1 MGGLG
6 GAGCFV
12 DSEGLSPPTDGFYYP
27 TGLAVSPGGRVLYVA
42 NSDFDLQYNGGTV
55 QALDLQRLR
64 KRALEIQ
71 RALNPA
77 QASEGGVE
85 EGAAA
90 DVSAACGSLGPNDAP
105 VLYPGPC
112 APLDVASLD
121 GDEEIIRR
129 SAIVGAFASDV
140 LLTHSPPD
148 QRGARMFVPV
158 RGDPSVTYFEIAD
171 DRGHPASPEVPPCSV
186 DTDEG
191 TIVDCF
197 YMNCGPTDR
206 CSRENRLGEDPVEG
220 VGKLPLE
227 PFDVAASP
235 DGTTVVVSHQTE
247 DKASLITNPWGPGT
261 RPQLSAILSDL
272 PAQPTEL
279 AAVPPPRLVTQLA
292 EAKKVIDYQ
301 PGFLLTFIAAPQV
314 DLIRASSGAAPTD
327 PPATL
332 FRSATTPISAV
343 ASGEDARGIAVDA
356 SERQACEAGCGGP
369 YRACA
374 AACREGCSCDCDGD
388 DTCQEACDAC
398 EASCDEA
405 CLDPYTTC
413 LAGCAE
419 IPLLAFVAH
428 RYPSSL
434 LIGEVRTTLVEKDG
448 SWVSGYETLA
458 IHDAVPLAAFPSR
471 VAVGDVIDADG
482 ALRRRAFAVAFDTG
496 LAFSYDPEA
505 RRIDAVIRTG
515 RGPQAIAFDTGV
527 TCTSEREDCDCAA
540 DPQGPGC
547 RSYSMMYI
555 AHFTDSYLGVVDLDM
570 RNANTFGSMILTV
583 GRPVPPRESQ

>member
-12 DSEGLSPPTDGFYYP
+12 DSEGLSPPTKGFYYP
-27 TGLAVSPGGRVLYVA
+27 TGLSVSPGGRVLYVA
-42 NSDFDLQYNGGTV
+42 NSDFDLQYNGGTI

-64 KRALEIQ
+64 KRALDLQ

-77 QASEGGVE
+77 QASEGGAE
-85 EGAAA
+85 GGAAA

-121 GDEEIIRR
+121 GDEEIVRR
-129 SAIVGAFASDV
+129 SAIIGAFASDV
-140 LLTHSPPD
+140 LLTHGPAG

-158 RGDPSVTYFEIAD
+158 RGDPSVTYFEVAD
-171 DRGHPASPEVPPCSV
+171 DRAGPGSPEAPPCSV
-186 DTDEG
+186 KTEQG

-197 YMNCGPTDR
+197 YLNCGPTDR

-220 VGKLPLE
+220 VGRLPLE
-227 PFDVAASP
+227 PLGIAASP

-247 DKASLITNPWGPGT
+247 DKVSLISNPWGSDAP
-261 RPQLSAILSDL
+261 PQLSAILSDL
-272 PAQPTEL
+272 PPRPTEI
-279 AAVPPPRLVTQLA
+279 AAVPPPRLVTELA
-292 EAKKVIDYQ
+292 AEDKAIDYQ
-301 PGFLLTFIAAPQV
+301 PGFLLTFIEAARV
-314 DLIRASSGAAPTD
+314 DLIRASAGGTGIDDA
-327 PPATL
+327 PPAL
-332 FRSATTPISAV
+332 FRSSATPISAV

-356 SERQACEAGCGGP
+356 SERQACEA
-369 YRACA
+369 ACPA
-374 AACREGCSCDCDGD
+374 TNHA
-388 DTCQEACDAC
+388 
-398 EASCDEA
+398 
-405 CLDPYTTC
+405 C

-428 RYPSSL
+428 RHPSSL
-434 LIGEVRTTLVEKDG
+434 LIGDVRTTLVEKDG
-448 SWVSGYETLA
+448 TWVSGYETLA
-458 IHDAVPLAAFPSR
+458 IRDAAPLAAFPSR
-471 VAVGDVIDADG
+471 VAVGDVIDEDG
-482 ALRRRAFAVAFDTG
+482 ARRRRAFAVAFDTG
-496 LAFSYDPEA
+496 FAFSYDPEA
-505 RRIDAVIRTG
+505 RRVDAVIRTG

-527 TCTSEREDCDCAA
+527 ACTSEQDDCDCAA
-540 DPQGPGC
+540 DPQNPGC